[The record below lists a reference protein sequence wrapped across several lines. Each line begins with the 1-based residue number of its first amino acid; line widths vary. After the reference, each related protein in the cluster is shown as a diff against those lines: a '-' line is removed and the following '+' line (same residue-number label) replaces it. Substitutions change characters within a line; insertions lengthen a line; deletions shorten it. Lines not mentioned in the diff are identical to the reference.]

1 VTVDIGSILA
11 LAANAGFQGN
21 DLATAVA
28 IALAESGGNPSIIGD
43 QTLAPTRGPSIGL
56 WQINIGVAANPQYA
70 NVNLQDPETNANA
83 AFDIYSRRGFRDW
96 TTYGNGRYQAFLP
109 QVLSAMQQASPAAPP
124 ITGPAPITIDA
135 ATGQVVDDSTAMD
148 PNFYAAGMVPVSAP
162 SSLGTYLLWA
172 GLALAVLWIFEEAT

>member
-1 VTVDIGSILA
+1 MDIGSILA

-28 IALAESGGNPSIIGD
+28 IVLAESGGNPSIIGD

-56 WQINIGVAANPQYA
+56 WQINIGSAANPQYA

-96 TTYGNGRYQAFLP
+96 TTYGNGRYQAFVP
-109 QVLSAMQQASPAAPP
+109 QVLSAMQPAAPP
-124 ITGPAPITIDA
+124 ITGPSPITIDA
-135 ATGQVVDDSTAMD
+135 STGQVIDDATGTPVLD
-148 PNFYAAGMVPVSAP
+148 PSVYAAGLLPQAP
-162 SSLGTYLLWA
+162 STGIGTYLLWA
-172 GLALAVLWIFEEAT
+172 GLAIAALWIFEEAT